1 MFFRLLR
8 SLEGLESRNE
18 EALMLGGGIE
28 SSIGYALR
36 IDVDGQHGSTAP
48 CESFGSPALMEPVSS
63 EGADAEA
70 GARAE
75 AIVQFEVAK
84 MEVILITDTVAS
96 VHY

>member
-1 MFFRLLR
+1 
-8 SLEGLESRNE
+8 
-18 EALMLGGGIE
+18 
-28 SSIGYALR
+28 
-36 IDVDGQHGSTAP
+36 
-48 CESFGSPALMEPVSS
+48 MEPVSS